1 MSFNDPI
8 GYSSSDF
15 FYVSALANNNSQD
28 VDKNFCKN
36 VMDIEPNMIDASCN
50 ILVDNVNKI
59 DLNFCTKA
67 GICQNQYLANKWTN
81 LQTNHSGSGRKLED
95 VQMKWYVTGANAFN
109 LIVGIGLITL
119 SCSKSI
125 FKIMTDKE

>member
-1 MSFNDPI
+1 MPFADPI
-8 GYSSSDF
+8 GYNSGDF
-15 FYVSALANNNSQD
+15 FYVSALANNNYQD

-50 ILVDNVNKI
+50 ILIENTNVI
-59 DLNFCTKA
+59 DIPFCTKA
-67 GICQNQYLANKWTN
+67 AICQNQYLANKWTN

-95 VQMKWYVTGANAFN
+95 VQITWYVTCANTVN
-109 LIVGIGLITL
+109 LIVGIGLITW

-125 FKIMTDKE
+125 FQIMTDK